1 MVDIIWR
8 TLKAFVGW
16 VLNFQILTIYLNDW
30 NFIQV
35 INPKTLNM
43 FMKENKKTENFNL
56 DKWGKLPYLDKII
69 FNFQCGYLRID
80 IYA

>member
-1 MVDIIWR
+1 M
-8 TLKAFVGW
+8 GW

-56 DKWGKLPYLDKII
+56 DK
-69 FNFQCGYLRID
+69 
-80 IYA
+80 